1 MSVPFMWVDGNLTL
15 ILNNKAH
22 QVLPDHIN
30 YRLIMENLHNASEE
44 ELVKLVDIE
53 TAVASF
59 SDGRVEVKNGK
70 VLYDGEQVHGAISK
84 RILEFMSK
92 GLPFEPL
99 VKFLNNLMENPS
111 MQSQQEL
118 YDFLEHQ
125 YLPITEDGHFLAYKA
140 VRNDFMDKY
149 AGKFRNK
156 VGDVCEMTRAKVDDN
171 RSVGCSQ
178 GLHAG
183 ALNYVA
189 GYGSLDAGDKIV
201 IVKIN
206 PKDVVSVPN
215 DCNCEKLRTCRYE
228 VVGEY
233 QGELL
238 KPLYKADFSEDD
250 YEDDYETLHDEYDDN
265 YWDKF
270 DDEDYEDDDE
280 DVHATSDD
288 LDEED
293 DEDEYYNNY

>member
-1 MSVPFMWVDGNLTL
+1 MWVDGNLTL
-15 ILNNKAH
+15 ILDNRAH
-22 QVLPDHIN
+22 QILPDHIN
-30 YRLIMENLHNASEE
+30 YKLIMDNLSTASES
-44 ELVKLVDIE
+44 ELLELVDIQ

-59 SDGRVEVKNGK
+59 SHGKVEVKNGK
-70 VLYDGEQVHGAISK
+70 VFYEGDEVHGAISK

-99 VKFLNNLMENPS
+99 VNFLNNLMDNPS
-111 MQSQQEL
+111 MQSQKEL

-125 YLPITEDGHFLAYKA
+125 YLPVTEDGCFLAYKA
-140 VRNDFMDKY
+140 VRSDYMDKY

-171 RSVGCSQ
+171 RGVGCSQ

-189 GYGSLDAGDKIV
+189 GYGSLEAGDKIV

-238 KPLYKADFSEDD
+238 KPLYKSEFSEDEYNED
-250 YEDDYETLHDEYDDN
+250 VDDYDRSYDWGWN
-265 YWDKF
+265 
-270 DDEDYEDDDE
+270 
-280 DVHATSDD
+280 
-288 LDEED
+288 EED
-293 DEDEYYNNY
+293 DEEDYLDEYSESYHDDEEDEDFDDQY

>member
-15 ILNNKAH
+15 IVNNKAH

-30 YRLIMENLHNASEE
+30 YKMIIDALPTASND
-44 ELVKLVDIE
+44 ELSVLLDVEKAIVN
-53 TAVASF
+53 F
-59 SDGRVEVKNGK
+59 SDGMVEIK
-70 VLYDGEQVHGAISK
+70 DGNVYYGGELVHGSISK
-84 RILEFMSK
+84 RILDFIK
-92 GLPFEPL
+92 QGLPFEPL
-99 VKFLNNLMENPS
+99 VKFLDNLMQNPS
-111 MQSQQEL
+111 MQSQTEL

-140 VRNDFMDKY
+140 VRSDFMDKY

-156 VGDVCEMTRAKVDDN
+156 VGDVCEMNRAKVDDN
-171 RSVGCSQ
+171 RSQGCSK

-189 GYGSLDAGDKIV
+189 GYGSVETGDHIM

-233 QGELL
+233 EGELN
-238 KPLYKADFSEDD
+238 KPLYSSVFSYENTED
-250 YEDDYETLHDEYDDN
+250 L
-265 YWDKF
+265 
-270 DDEDYEDDDE
+270 
-280 DVHATSDD
+280 
-288 LDEED
+288 D
-293 DEDEYYNNY
+293 DEDEDDYGLTNEYWDQFDEDYDEDEDDYYDPDQDY

>member
-15 ILNNKAH
+15 VVNNKAH

-30 YRLIMENLHNASEE
+30 YKMIIEALPTASNDEIASLLDVE
-44 ELVKLVDIE
+44 K
-53 TAVASF
+53 AVSNF
-59 SDGRVEVKNGK
+59 SDGMVEIKNSNVYYG
-70 VLYDGEQVHGAISK
+70 GEVVHGSISR
-84 RILEFMSK
+84 RILDFMK
-92 GLPFEPL
+92 QGLPFEPL
-99 VKFLNNLMENPS
+99 VKFLDNLMQNPS
-111 MQSQQEL
+111 MQSQTEL

-140 VRNDFMDKY
+140 VKSDYMDKY

-156 VGDVCEMTRAKVDDN
+156 VGDICEMRRATVNDN

-189 GYGSLDAGDKIV
+189 GYGNVDAGDHIM

-233 QGELL
+233 EGELK
-238 KPLYKADFSEDD
+238 KPLYAADFSYPDD
-250 YEDDYETLHDEYDDN
+250 DDDDIYHDDSYDMDPA
-265 YWDKF
+265 YWESFDDD
-270 DDEDYEDDDE
+270 DDEDYDPD
-280 DVHATSDD
+280 SD
-288 LDEED
+288 
-293 DEDEYYNNY
+293 YYN

>member
-59 SDGRVEVKNGK
+59 GDGRVEVKNGK

-270 DDEDYEDDDE
+270 DDEDYEEEDE
-280 DVHATSDD
+280 DVRATADD